1 MAWIKRGLV
10 FRPSGAEWARSHAS
24 NPVVLPL
31 DGDRY
36 RVYFASRDD
45 AQRSHVGFADYDVA
59 DPARPLRVSAHPV
72 LAPGPLGHF
81 DDHGV
86 YAMSL
91 VQHDER
97 TLMYYVGWN
106 PGRTPLYYTSIGLA
120 VSDDGGETFTRVSR
134 APIMARSD
142 VDPWM
147 VSSPCVLLDDGR
159 WRMWYL
165 SGLSLEEAAGVLH
178 SRYHIKYAESNDG
191 VHWRRDGRVALE
203 LREGET
209 NIARACVRRRDG
221 DYEAWYSVNGGAG
234 YRIGCA
240 HSSDGLEWERHDD
253 RAGIELSSEG
263 WDSEALAYPWVFEHG
278 GRRLM
283 LYNGNGFGRD
293 GFGLA
298 EWHD

>member
-1 MAWIKRGLV
+1 VTWVKRGLV
-10 FRPSGAEWARSHAS
+10 FRPSGAQWARSHAA

-31 DGDRY
+31 DEQRY
-36 RVYFASRDD
+36 RVFFATRD
-45 AQRSHVGFADYDVA
+45 AENRSHVGFADYDVT
-59 DPARPLRVSAHPV
+59 DPERPLRASGGPV
-72 LAPGPLGHF
+72 LTPGPLGHF

-91 VQHDER
+91 VQVDGR
-97 TLMYYVGWN
+97 TLLYYVGWN
-106 PGRTPLYYTSIGLA
+106 PGRPPLYYTAIGLA
-120 VSDDGGETFTRVSR
+120 VSDDDGETFTRASR

-165 SGLSLEEAAGVLH
+165 SGLGWEEHAGVLH
-178 SRYHIKYAESNDG
+178 SRYHIKYAESDDG
-191 VHWRRDGRVALE
+191 VNWRPEGRVALE
-203 LREGET
+203 LRDGET
-209 NIARACVRRRDG
+209 NIARACVRRRAD
-221 DYEAWYSVNGGAG
+221 DYEAWYSVHSGAG

-240 HSSDGLEWERHDD
+240 QSPDGLEWDRHDE
-253 RAGIELSSEG
+253 RAGIAPSADG
-263 WDSEALAYPWVFEHG
+263 WDSEAVAYPWVFEHG

-298 EWHD
+298 EWSE

>member
-1 MAWIKRGLV
+1 MVWIKRGLV
-10 FRPSGAEWARSHAS
+10 FRPSGADWARSHAS

-31 DGDRY
+31 DGGRY

-45 AQRSHVGFADYDVA
+45 AQRSHVGFVEYDA
-59 DPARPLRVSAHPV
+59 AEPERPLRASEQPV
-72 LAPGPLGHF
+72 IAPGPLGHF

-91 VQHDER
+91 VEHDGR

-106 PGRTPLYYTSIGLA
+106 PGRPPLYYTSIGLA
-120 VSDDGGETFTRVSR
+120 VSDDGGETFTRASR

-147 VSSPCVLLDDGR
+147 VSSPCVLLEEGR

-165 SGLSLEEAAGVLH
+165 SGLGLEEVAGVLR
-178 SRYHIKYAESNDG
+178 SRYHIKYAESDDG

-209 NIARACVRRRDG
+209 NIARACVRRRAG

-240 HSSDGLEWERHDD
+240 QSPDGLAWERHDE
-253 RAGIELSSEG
+253 RAGIELSTKG

-298 EWHD
+298 EWRA